1 MSILCDIMNLRLKIV
16 FHDTYKKIFLEMK
29 YMVNYSRLKKENEQ
43 INAKSLSEM
52 YACQSD
58 LNRIAADAHRVSEI
72 ARHSSLI
79 IEDMDEQFEKV
90 TGLDRTD
97 ITFLLFATT
106 LQCIRQYV
114 IGTITQRVDDKTAAK
129 NTKGHGVEHSDRKH
143 RLYNPSAEEILT
155 NPVPFDAIYGS
166 KDYNLGIGGGFT
178 HRAKTIGHDPLL
190 GWLFGTMNIAT
201 STVTVSEGLQS
212 YHVLTGTTANG
223 AARDK
228 ISKHANTFKILDSCK
243 DKLLNEGMNGK
254 EIIGI
259 SLMKEAVHLRS
270 DMYSTASLPIPI
282 ISTISVDA
290 ARTLADYG
298 IDMGNV
304 LKVGSQAGFSV
315 LINSLIG
322 MIHGLYYD
330 ESIHTSRSLYAVK
343 TRKILSYSNLIATA
357 SNVIAVAIASAVGV
371 SSGNPELVRRS
382 VNYLDLGGIMV
393 TLYRVISDRNFIF
406 EVKKEFL
413 EQQWY
418 NIVLG
423 E

>member
-1 MSILCDIMNLRLKIV
+1 
-16 FHDTYKKIFLEMK
+16 
-29 YMVNYSRLKKENEQ
+29 MVNYNRLKKENEKL
-43 INAKSLSEM
+43 NEKNLSEM
-52 YACQSD
+52 YEWQSELD
-58 LNRIAADAHRVSEI
+58 KIAADANRTSEI
-72 ARHSSLI
+72 AKYSPMI
-79 IEDMDEQFEKV
+79 IDDLDDQFEKA
-90 TGLDRTD
+90 TCLNKTD
-97 ITFLLFATT
+97 ITFLFFATA

-114 IGTITQRVDDKTAAK
+114 IGSITQRVDDKTAAK
-129 NTKGHGVEHSDRKH
+129 NTKGHGIEHSDRKH
-143 RLYNPSAEEILT
+143 RLYNPSLEEILT

-228 ISKHANTFKILDSCK
+228 ISKHADTFKVINSCK
-243 DKLLNEGMNGK
+243 DKLLNDGMKGK
-254 EIIGI
+254 EIIGV
-259 SLMKEAVHLRS
+259 SLMKEAVHLKS
-270 DMYSTASLPIPI
+270 DMYSTASLPLPV
-282 ISTISVDA
+282 ISTISVET
-290 ARTLADYG
+290 ARSLADYG
-298 IDMGNV
+298 LDMGNV
-304 LKVGSQAGFSV
+304 LKVGSQAGFAI

-330 ESIHTSRSLYAVK
+330 ESLYTNRNLYAVK

-371 SSGNPELVRRS
+371 SSGNPELVRKS

-393 TLYRVISDRNFIF
+393 TIYRVISDRNFIF

-418 NIVLG
+418 NIVSG